1 MQILYKKRFQKHYQ
15 KLSSP
20 LREKV
25 KGAILCFQ
33 SDPFDVHLR
42 NHALSGVFLGYR
54 SIDVTGDYRIV
65 FRELSNG

>member
-15 KLSSP
+15 KLSLP

-25 KGAILCFQ
+25 KRTIACFQ
-33 SDPFDVHLR
+33 KDPFDVQLR

-54 SIDVTGDYRIV
+54 SLDVTGDYRIV